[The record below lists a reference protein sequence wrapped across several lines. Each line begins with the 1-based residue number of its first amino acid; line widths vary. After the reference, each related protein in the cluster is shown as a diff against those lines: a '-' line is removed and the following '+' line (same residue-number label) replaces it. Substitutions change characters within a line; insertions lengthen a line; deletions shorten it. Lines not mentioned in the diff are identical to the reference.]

1 MKLAFSETFLDSLA
15 TLDNQDQNIARAS
28 LFDFLETPNAQGFR
42 LEKIKGQE
50 LWSARINK
58 DLRLILHLN
67 GDTANA
73 LFVGHHDDAYSWA
86 SKKKLSIHPTTGA
99 MQLVS
104 LEFVTEQVVEQ
115 EVMYRGPR
123 LFEHYDDEYLLGLG
137 VPREWLSPLKDT
149 TEEDLVNLIDL
160 LPQEAMERLLRL
172 RDGEKVPI
180 PSPHDGDPLTH
191 RDSLRRFTTVEIKS
205 DLAPALEFPWAKWTV
220 FLHPD
225 QRELV
230 DASFQGPVKI
240 SGTAGTGKTVLA
252 LHRAFKLSKDNPDSK
267 VLITTYSRTL
277 AERIAQMA
285 VVLAGESKHIPTN
298 LTISHIHHIAVQM
311 WLRHNTD
318 RNFNPKDEGSVKVE
332 LEKAMGLRVLGS
344 MDPGFALSE
353 WKNVVDYWGINDWDR
368 YREFA
373 RAGRGT
379 ILGHKQR
386 ADYWSVFGAMLERI
400 SEHADSMT
408 WSQVAFAASNITI
421 AQPSEQFHHIVVDE
435 SQDFG
440 PAELT
445 LVRSL
450 AKPGD
455 NDLFLCG
462 DAGQQ
467 IYRRPFAWSQLG
479 IHTQGRSRH
488 LTHNYRNTDLIQQ
501 ASILSGRDVVF
512 GGDGEQEGQEAVSLL
527 TGSKP
532 LLRSVRDD
540 AEQRLALAEWLDEMI
555 GLGYQQ
561 SDIAVFSRRS
571 GTLSNICDPALRMVG
586 GLNRRD
592 LQDARPPNED
602 GVAFGTMHRAKGL
615 EFKAVAIVG
624 CGESDIPDSEVLA
637 TAGDES
643 DSDSIIKQEMNLLH
657 VALTRP
663 REKLLVLCVGEPS
676 RFLTK
681 ENFEISH

>member
-1 MKLAFSETFLDSLA
+1 MKLAFSETFLESLA
-15 TLDNQDQNIARAS
+15 ALDSQEQNIARAN
-28 LFDFLETPNAQGFR
+28 LFDFLETPNAPGFR
-42 LEKIKGQE
+42 LERIKSQE
-50 LWSARINK
+50 FWSARINK
-58 DLRLILHLN
+58 DLRFILYLD

-86 SKKKLSIHPTTGA
+86 SKKKIVIHPTTRA

-104 LEFVTEQVVEQ
+104 LEYVTEQVVQQ
-115 EVMYRGPR
+115 EVIYRGPR

-137 VPREWLSPLKDT
+137 VPTEWLSPVKDT

-172 RDGEKVPI
+172 RDGEKVPL
-180 PSPHDGDPLTH
+180 PSPHNGDPLTH

-205 DLAPALEFPWAKWTV
+205 DLAPALEFPWAKWIV

-230 DASFQGPVKI
+230 DSSFQGPVKI
-240 SGTAGTGKTVLA
+240 SGAAGTGKTVLA
-252 LHRAFKLSKDNPDSK
+252 LHRAFKLSRDNPDSK
-267 VLITTYSRTL
+267 VLLTTYSRTL

-285 VVLAGESKHIPTN
+285 VILAGGPEQIPTN

-311 WLRHNTD
+311 WLRHNPG
-318 RNFNPKDEGSVKVE
+318 RSFNPKDGESVKVE
-332 LEKAMGLRVLGS
+332 LEKAMGLRILGS

-353 WKNVVDYWGINDWDR
+353 WNNVVDYWGISDWER
-368 YREFA
+368 YRDFP
-373 RAGRGT
+373 RVGRGT

-386 ADYWSVFGAMLERI
+386 VDYWSVFGAMLERI

-408 WSQVAFAASNITI
+408 WSQVAFAASNIPTT
-421 AQPSEQFHHIVVDE
+421 QPSELFHHIIVDE

-440 PAELT
+440 PAELA

-450 AKPGD
+450 ATPGT

-479 IHTQGRSRH
+479 IHVQGRSRH
-488 LTHNYRNTDLIQQ
+488 LTHNYRNTDRIQQ
-501 ASILSGRDVVF
+501 AARLSGRGVVF
-512 GGDGEQEGQEAVSLL
+512 GGDGEQEGQEAISLL

-532 LLRSVRDD
+532 LLKSVRDD
-540 AEQRLALAEWLDEMI
+540 AEQRLALAEWLDEMVR
-555 GLGYQQ
+555 LGYQQ
-561 SDIAVFSRRS
+561 SDIAVFSRRTD
-571 GTLSNICDPALRMVG
+571 TLSNICDPALRMVG

-602 GVAFGTMHRAKGL
+602 GIAFGTMHRAKGL
-615 EFKAVAIVG
+615 EFKAVAVVG
-624 CGESDIPDSEVLA
+624 CGESDIPDNEILA
-637 TAGDES
+637 AACDEA
-643 DSDSIIKQEMNLLH
+643 DKDSIMKQEMNLLH

-681 ENFEISH
+681 ENFEISD